1 MNILKKTLQSKL
13 ASNIFNQM
21 ILYGFS
27 HLIPFFLMPFL
38 LSTIGVERYGLIYFA
53 LAFATYFQVINEFGF
68 DLSNVRHVVKNK
80 DNCIELSRIFSAII
94 HSKLYLIIG
103 TFIFYNC
110 IIFTLPNFR
119 EHISFYLLAFARLF
133 GVVISPNWFFRSMED
148 VKYIT
153 RISLIIKIICI
164 LPIFIIVHTPDDA
177 IWVMIFFAIETF
189 AGGFTGIY
197 VAVRRYK
204 IRLSFVRNKDV
215 IFFLKDSFPFF
226 ASTFI
231 TRIYQNSNIVI
242 LGFFCNELVTGL
254 YAASEKLFRAYSAF
268 VSPLITYIF
277 YPYFQR
283 TRDFMKIN
291 RMVFFIIVLNVF
303 IITML
308 FVFGDI
314 LLPLFIKNNT
324 EEIIQ
329 FFNWFL
335 LLLVICV
342 PNDILGFPYLGVMGY
357 VKQVNLS
364 TFISGVIYIVLC
376 AIAILLDMVN
386 PLHLILI
393 LIATNL
399 ASALIRGRYIAKYHS
414 ILSNTNMH
422 KNGRFL

>member
-1 MNILKKTLQSKL
+1 MEFLEKILHSKL
-13 ASNIFNQM
+13 ISNIFNQM
-21 ILYGFS
+21 MLYGFS

-38 LSTIGVERYGLIYFA
+38 LVTIGVEKYGLIYFS

-80 DNCIELSRIFSAII
+80 YNCIELSRIFSAII

-110 IIFTLPNFR
+110 IIFVLPNFR
-119 EHISFYLLAFARLF
+119 EHVGFYLLAFARLF

-164 LPIFIIVHTPDDA
+164 LPIFIIVRTPNDA

-189 AGGFTGIY
+189 AGGITGIY
-197 VAVRRYK
+197 VAIKRYK
-204 IRLSFVRNKDV
+204 IRLSFVCNKDI

-283 TRDFMKIN
+283 TRDFIKIN
-291 RMVFFIIVLNVF
+291 RMVFLIIVLNLFIIVILFVSGDTILPVF
-303 IITML
+303 IKT
-308 FVFGDI
+308 
-314 LLPLFIKNNT
+314 NT
-324 EEIIQ
+324 GEIIRY
-329 FFNWFL
+329 FNWFL
-335 LLLVICV
+335 LLLVICI

-364 TFISGVIYIVLC
+364 TLISGMLYIVLC
-376 AIAILLDMVN
+376 GIVILLDMVN

-399 ASALIRGRYIAKYHS
+399 TSVLIRSHYIGKYHS
-414 ILSNTNMH
+414 TLSNTNIYQ
-422 KNGRFL
+422 NGKSL

>member
-1 MNILKKTLQSKL
+1 M
-13 ASNIFNQM
+13 
-21 ILYGFS
+21 
-27 HLIPFFLMPFL
+27 
-38 LSTIGVERYGLIYFA
+38 
-53 LAFATYFQVINEFGF
+53 
-68 DLSNVRHVVKNK
+68 
-80 DNCIELSRIFSAII
+80 
-94 HSKLYLIIG
+94 
-103 TFIFYNC
+103 
-110 IIFTLPNFR
+110 PNFR